1 MVEDMD
7 NSRSRNSFAL
17 YLAAAGSAGLLAA
30 MLTSGYS
37 PAETTSAPAPSNG
50 GITSYT
56 VTAEISASAID
67 DESTDASGEQ
77 HPDA

>member
-1 MVEDMD
+1 MD

-37 PAETTSAPAPSNG
+37 PAETTATPAPSST

-67 DESTDASGEQ
+67 DESVDAAAKQ
-77 HPDA
+77 HPEA